1 MILDVVLWVDID
13 MGGSLG
19 GFPPYKVGV
28 PVFDQSEA
36 KLVES
41 ALVREFSVDSDP
53 NGLLDHIISAELEM
67 L

>member
-1 MILDVVLWVDID
+1 MILDVVLWIDID

-36 KLVES
+36 KMIES
-41 ALVREFSVDSDP
+41 ALVREFSFDSDS
-53 NGLLDHIISAELEM
+53 NGLLDHIVPAELKM